1 MVFSTGLANE
11 RRKEVGWLEGIG
23 RYLILV
29 LKDDECVSMANAD
42 GRN

>member
-1 MVFSTGLANE
+1 MVFLIGLVNE
-11 RRKEVGWLEGIG
+11 RRKEVGWFEGIG

-29 LKDDECVSMANAD
+29 LKDDECVSMVNVD